1 MTIIY
6 DDAKIWIDG
15 YDFSSQ
21 MTATAIEYGSEAQ
34 DDTTFGDT
42 TRSNTGGLKT
52 VAVSHEG
59 NWDSSPDNIF
69 FQNIGVSDV
78 PVSISPDVGAD
89 GDLAFTLLSQYSAYA
104 PGGAVGEIYKFS
116 FNGVA
121 TGDLVRGTIMHNA
134 SRSSSGNGTARQL
147 GAVSATQKVYAVMH
161 VLTAPDSPV
170 GTLDVIIQS
179 DDNVGMT
186 TPTSRIT
193 FTQATTI
200 GSEWSIPVDGAITDD
215 YWRVNYTVSGTFSFV
230 VVIAI
235 Q

>member
-1 MTIIY
+1 MAIIY

-21 MTATAIEYGSEAQ
+21 MTATAINYDSEAL
-34 DDTTFGDT
+34 DDTTFGDS
-42 TRSNTGGLKT
+42 TRSNTGGLKG
-52 VAVSHEG
+52 VALSHEG

-78 PVSISPDVGAD
+78 PVSVSPDTGGD
-89 GDLAFTLLSQYSAYA
+89 GDLAYTLLSQFSTYS

-134 SRSSSGNGTARQL
+134 IQTGAGNGTARQL

-161 VLTAPDSPV
+161 VLSAS

-179 DDNVGMT
+179 DDGVGMG
-186 TPTSRIT
+186 TPTNQIT
-193 FTQATTI
+193 FTQATAI
-200 GSEWSIPVDGAITDD
+200 GSEWPTPIAGVIADD
-215 YWRVNYTVSGTFSFV
+215 WWRVNYTVTGTFEFIV
-230 VVIAI
+230 IIAI